1 MSDTEKKHGAI
12 EFQGVAKMKIK
23 QVEELVGITKKNI
36 RFYEEQ
42 GLLEVK
48 RAENGYREYGL
59 NDVKRL
65 QEIRLLRKLSIPIED
80 MRHMF
85 AGERSLR
92 SCLEYQVEEMERQKN
107 NLVQIRTFCE
117 ELLDADIS
125 LETLNAVQCLEQ
137 MEQLEKEGTN
147 FMDVRKTDVHKKKI
161 MGAVLGGGIMVVLMA
176 VLIGITIWGCTVDP
190 IPLGVLL
197 FIIVIPAAVIIGV
210 VAALIGRVKEIKG
223 GEEDE
228 ASKY

>member
-1 MSDTEKKHGAI
+1 
-12 EFQGVAKMKIK
+12 MKIK

-36 RFYEEQ
+36 RFYEDQ

-65 QEIRLLRKLSIPIED
+65 QEIRLLRKLAIPIED
-80 MRHMF
+80 MRQMY
-85 AGERSLR
+85 AGQKSLR
-92 SCLEYQVEEMERQKN
+92 SCLEYQVEEMERQKK
-107 NLVQIRTFCE
+107 NLVQVQAFCE
-117 ELLDADIS
+117 ELLNADLS
-125 LETLNAVQCLEQ
+125 LETLDATQCLEQ
-137 MEQLEKEGTN
+137 MERLEKEGTN

-161 MGAVLGGGIMVVLMA
+161 MGAALGGGIMVIFMA
-176 VLIGITIWGCTVDP
+176 AMIGIMIWGCMEDP
-190 IPLGVLL
+190 VPIGFML
-197 FIIVIPAAVIIGV
+197 FMIGIPAAVIIGV
-210 VAALIGRVKEIKG
+210 IAALIGRVKEIKG

>member
-1 MSDTEKKHGAI
+1 
-12 EFQGVAKMKIK
+12 MKIK

-36 RFYEEQ
+36 RFYEDQ

-65 QEIRLLRKLSIPIED
+65 QEIRLLRKLAIPIED
-80 MRHMF
+80 MRQMY
-85 AGERSLR
+85 AGQKSLR

-107 NLVQIRTFCE
+107 NLVHVQAFCE
-117 ELLDADIS
+117 GLLNADLS
-125 LETLNAVQCLEQ
+125 LETLDATQCLEQ
-137 MEQLEKEGTN
+137 MERLEKEGTN

-161 MGAVLGGGIMVVLMA
+161 MGAALGGGIMVIFMA
-176 VLIGITIWGCTVDP
+176 AMIGIMIWGCMEDP
-190 IPLGVLL
+190 VPIGFML
-197 FIIVIPAAVIIGV
+197 FMIGIPAAVIIGV
-210 VAALIGRVKEIKG
+210 IAALIGRVKEIKG

>member
-1 MSDTEKKHGAI
+1 
-12 EFQGVAKMKIK
+12 MKIK

-48 RAENGYREYGL
+48 RAENGYREYSL
-59 NDVKRL
+59 SDVKRL
-65 QEIRLLRKLSIPIED
+65 QEIRLLRKLSISIED
-80 MRHMF
+80 MRQMF
-85 AGERSLR
+85 GGEKSLR
-92 SCLEYQVEEMERQKN
+92 NCLEYQVGEMERQKN
-107 NLVQIRTFCE
+107 NLVQIQKFCE
-117 ELLDADIS
+117 ELLAADIS
-125 LETLNAVQCLEQ
+125 LDTLDAPRCLEH

-161 MGAVLGGGIMVVLMA
+161 MGAALGGGIMVVLMA
-176 VLIGITIWGCTVDP
+176 LMIGIMIWGNMVDP
-190 IPLGVLL
+190 VPIGVLL
-197 FIIVIPAAVIIGV
+197 FMIGIPAVMIIGV
-210 VAALIGRVKEIKG
+210 IVSLIGRIKEIEG

>member
-1 MSDTEKKHGAI
+1 
-12 EFQGVAKMKIK
+12 MKIK

-36 RFYEEQ
+36 RFYEDQ

-65 QEIRLLRKLSIPIED
+65 QEIRLLRKLAIPIED
-80 MRHMF
+80 MRQMY
-85 AGERSLR
+85 AGQKSLR
-92 SCLEYQVEEMERQKN
+92 SCLEYQVEEMERQKK
-107 NLVQIRTFCE
+107 NLVQVQAFCE
-117 ELLDADIS
+117 GLLNADLS
-125 LETLNAVQCLEQ
+125 LETLDATQCLEQ
-137 MEQLEKEGTN
+137 MERLEKEGTN

-161 MGAVLGGGIMVVLMA
+161 MGAALGGGIMVIFMA
-176 VLIGITIWGCTVDP
+176 AMIGIMIWGCMEDP
-190 IPLGVLL
+190 VPIGFML
-197 FIIVIPAAVIIGV
+197 FMIGIPAAVIIGV
-210 VAALIGRVKEIKG
+210 IAALIGRVKEIKG

>member
-1 MSDTEKKHGAI
+1 
-12 EFQGVAKMKIK
+12 MKIK

-59 NDVKRL
+59 KDVERL
-65 QEIRLLRKLSIPIED
+65 QQIRLLRKLSIPIED
-80 MRHMF
+80 MRQMF
-85 AGERSLR
+85 GGEKSLR
-92 SCLEYQVEEMERQKN
+92 SCLEYQIEEMERQKK
-107 NLVQIRTFCE
+107 NLLQIRNFCE
-117 ELLDADIS
+117 ELLDVDIS
-125 LETLNAVQCLEQ
+125 LETLDAAQCLEQ

-176 VLIGITIWGCTVDP
+176 VLIGIMIWGCMVDP
-190 IPLGVLL
+190 VPIGVML
-197 FIIVIPAAVIIGV
+197 FMVGIPAAVIIGV
-210 VAALIGRVKEIKG
+210 IAALIGRVKEIEG

>member
-1 MSDTEKKHGAI
+1 
-12 EFQGVAKMKIK
+12 MKIK

-59 NDVKRL
+59 DDVKRL
-65 QEIRLLRKLSIPIED
+65 QEIRLLRKLSVPIED
-80 MRHMF
+80 MRQMF
-85 AGERSLR
+85 GGVKSLR
-92 SCLEYQVEEMERQKN
+92 SCLEYQVEEMERQKK
-107 NLVQIRTFCE
+107 NLTQIRNFCE
-117 ELLDADIS
+117 ELLNAEVS
-125 LETLNAVQCLEQ
+125 LETLDAAQCLEQ

-161 MGAVLGGGIMVVLMA
+161 MGAALGGGIMVVFMA
-176 VLIGITIWGCTVDP
+176 VLIGIMIWGFMEDP
-190 IPLGVLL
+190 IPVGVLL
-197 FIIVIPAAVIIGV
+197 FVIGIPAAVIIGV
-210 VAALIGRVKEIKG
+210 IAALIGRVREIEG

>member
-1 MSDTEKKHGAI
+1 
-12 EFQGVAKMKIK
+12 MKIK

-36 RFYEEQ
+36 RFYEDQ

-65 QEIRLLRKLSIPIED
+65 QEIRLLRKLAIPIED
-80 MRHMF
+80 MRQMY
-85 AGERSLR
+85 AGQKSLR
-92 SCLEYQVEEMERQKN
+92 SCLEYQVEEMERQKK
-107 NLVQIRTFCE
+107 NLVQVQAFCE
-117 ELLDADIS
+117 GLLNADLS
-125 LETLNAVQCLEQ
+125 LETLDATQCLEQ
-137 MEQLEKEGTN
+137 MERLEKEGTN

-161 MGAVLGGGIMVVLMA
+161 IGAALGGGIMVIFMA
-176 VLIGITIWGCTVDP
+176 AMIGITIWGSMEDP
-190 IPLGVLL
+190 VPIGFML
-197 FIIVIPAAVIIGV
+197 FMIGIPAAVIIGV
-210 VAALIGRVKEIKG
+210 IAALIGRVKEIKG

>member
-1 MSDTEKKHGAI
+1 
-12 EFQGVAKMKIK
+12 MKIK

-36 RFYEEQ
+36 RFYEDQ

-65 QEIRLLRKLSIPIED
+65 QEIRLLRKLAIPIED
-80 MRHMF
+80 MRQMY
-85 AGERSLR
+85 AGQKSLR
-92 SCLEYQVEEMERQKN
+92 SFLEYQVEEMERQKK
-107 NLVQIRTFCE
+107 NLVQVQAFCE
-117 ELLDADIS
+117 GLLNADLS
-125 LETLNAVQCLEQ
+125 LETLDATQCLEQ
-137 MEQLEKEGTN
+137 MERLEKEGTN

-161 MGAVLGGGIMVVLMA
+161 MGAALGGGIMVIFMA
-176 VLIGITIWGCTVDP
+176 AMIGIMIWGCMEDP
-190 IPLGVLL
+190 VPIGFML
-197 FIIVIPAAVIIGV
+197 FMIGIPAAVIIGV
-210 VAALIGRVKEIKG
+210 IAALIGRVKEIKG

>member
-1 MSDTEKKHGAI
+1 
-12 EFQGVAKMKIK
+12 MKIK

-36 RFYEEQ
+36 RFYEDQ

-65 QEIRLLRKLSIPIED
+65 QEIRLLRKLAIPIED
-80 MRHMF
+80 MRQMY
-85 AGERSLR
+85 AGQKSLR
-92 SCLEYQVEEMERQKN
+92 SCLEYQVEEMERQKK
-107 NLVQIRTFCE
+107 NLLQVQAFCE
-117 ELLDADIS
+117 ELLNADLS
-125 LETLNAVQCLEQ
+125 LETLDATQCLEQ
-137 MEQLEKEGTN
+137 MERLEKEGTN

-161 MGAVLGGGIMVVLMA
+161 MGAALGGGIMVILMA
-176 VLIGITIWGCTVDP
+176 AMIGIMIWGCMEDP
-190 IPLGVLL
+190 VPIGFML
-197 FIIVIPAAVIIGV
+197 FMIGIPAAVIIGV
-210 VAALIGRVKEIKG
+210 IAALIGRVKEIKG

>member
-1 MSDTEKKHGAI
+1 
-12 EFQGVAKMKIK
+12 MKIK

-36 RFYEEQ
+36 RFYEDQ

-65 QEIRLLRKLSIPIED
+65 QEIRLLRKLAIPIED
-80 MRHMF
+80 MRQMY
-85 AGERSLR
+85 AGQKSLR
-92 SCLEYQVEEMERQKN
+92 SCLEYQMERQKK
-107 NLVQIRTFCE
+107 NLVQVQAFCE
-117 ELLDADIS
+117 GLLNADLS
-125 LETLNAVQCLEQ
+125 LETLDATQCLEQ
-137 MEQLEKEGTN
+137 MERLEKEGTN

-161 MGAVLGGGIMVVLMA
+161 MGAALGGGIMVIFMA
-176 VLIGITIWGCTVDP
+176 AMIGIMIWGCMEDP
-190 IPLGVLL
+190 VPIGFML
-197 FIIVIPAAVIIGV
+197 FMIGIPAAVIIGV
-210 VAALIGRVKEIKG
+210 IAALIGRVKEIKG

>member
-1 MSDTEKKHGAI
+1 
-12 EFQGVAKMKIK
+12 MKIK

-59 NDVKRL
+59 QDVERL
-65 QEIRLLRKLSIPIED
+65 QQIRLLRKLSIPIED
-80 MRHMF
+80 MRQMF
-85 AGERSLR
+85 GGEKSLR
-92 SCLEYQVEEMERQKN
+92 SCLEYQIEEMERQKK
-107 NLVQIRTFCE
+107 NLSQIGNFCE
-117 ELLDADIS
+117 ELLEADIS
-125 LETLNAVQCLEQ
+125 LETLHAAQCLEQ

-161 MGAVLGGGIMVVLMA
+161 MGAALGGGIMVVLMA
-176 VLIGITIWGCTVDP
+176 VLIGIMIWGCMVDP
-190 IPLGVLL
+190 VPIGVML
-197 FIIVIPAAVIIGV
+197 FMVGIPAAVIIGV
-210 VAALIGRVKEIKG
+210 IAALIGRVKEIEG